1 MNPFICTLQDIC
13 GFKGTLPVAVK
24 VLNSREEA
32 EVRVFTEE
40 AELLKRFSHPNIVSL
55 LGKYT
60 FTTLPHF
67 SKCTHIY
74 KSSLHESI

>member
-1 MNPFICTLQDIC
+1 M
-13 GFKGTLPVAVK
+13 AVK

-55 LGKYT
+55 LGEYNYFAMFK
-60 FTTLPHF
+60 
-67 SKCTHIY
+67 
-74 KSSLHESI
+74 